1 MKHIL
6 FDTDGVVV
14 HSDMWSNEYVRRSGI
29 SPDAMRSFFR
39 DVFGDCLLWKSDL
52 REQIKPFLKEW
63 KWTGTVDDYLNE
75 WFCYENNVDLDL
87 IREIQKLR
95 KSWIHCHVATNQ
107 EKYRLEYLRNEM
119 GFAKDF
125 DTVFCSCEL
134 GYKKPQRE
142 FYEKILHILGAN
154 ASEVLYFDDAIENIE
169 AAKELWINAVLYRDI
184 WDLEKILW

>member
-1 MKHIL
+1 
-6 FDTDGVVV
+6 
-14 HSDMWSNEYVRRSGI
+14 MWSNEYVRRSGI